1 MNTKP
6 YALSALIALI
16 LSSPLT
22 VAAETEA
29 ATTQPCPVAAKT
41 AEYPPEIQ
49 AMRDSFDKIRAARTP
64 AEREQAIQE
73 MQAAR
78 EASFKA
84 MESQFANANPDAGMP
99 PFPGAPAVDPAALAQ
114 YQAEQQKQAEAARAQ
129 YDAWVKASQE
139 QQQQQ
144 AAAMSQYRAAQA
156 QQAQAAR
163 AQYEAWV
170 NAAQAQQAPGQAGPE
185 QAGEAEREAMRAQHH
200 ARMQQRQA
208 EMARQFP
215 QQPGFAAYVDPRM
228 QAQQE
233 FHQKMQ
239 AYADKLAQAR
249 NPEEFQALLAE
260 QRAFVQATRNPGQT
274 APVAYDRNHCGPR
287 D

>member
-22 VAAETEA
+22 VAAETEVA
-29 ATTQPCPVAAKT
+29 TQPCPAAEKT
-41 AEYPPEIQ
+41 TGYPPEMQ

-84 MESQFANANPDAGMP
+84 LEAQYANPNPEAGMP
-99 PFPGAPAVDPAALAQ
+99 PFPGAPAAWQDPAAAQ

-129 YDAWVKASQE
+129 YDAWVKAMQA

-144 AAAMSQYRAAQA
+144 ADAMTQYRAAQE

-170 NAAQAQQAPGQAGPE
+170 KAAQAQQPAE
-185 QAGEAEREAMRAQHH
+185 QQGAAEMDAMRAQHDAH
-200 ARMQQRQA
+200 MKQMQA
-208 EMARQFP
+208 DMAGQFP
-215 QQPGFAAYVDPRM
+215 QQPGFAAYADPQM
-228 QAQQE
+228 QARQAQRAE

-239 AYADKLAQAR
+239 GYADKLAQAR

-260 QRAFVQATRNPGQT
+260 QRAFVQSTRQADQG
-274 APVAYDRNHCGPR
+274 APVAYNRNHCGPR
-287 D
+287 G